1 MVFSDDW
8 LYAAITILTWFFF
21 FFLVNSSS
29 LSVICIRSP
38 KDGS

>member
-8 LYAAITILTWFFF
+8 LYAAITILTWFFL
-21 FFLVNSSS
+21 FLVNSSS

>member
-8 LYAAITILTWFFF
+8 LYAAITILTWFF